1 MKDLPDQDL
10 ALLRRAIALAETS
23 RARGDH
29 PFGALLADESGTVL
43 LEAMNTCGTK
53 GDRTGHAERN
63 LMTEASKVYDAE
75 FLSRCTM
82 YTSAEPCA
90 MCAGSVYWA
99 GVGRVVHGMSER
111 ALKELIGPDPENL
124 TMDLPCEAVFAAG
137 QRKVTVVGPLL
148 EEESAT
154 VHAGFWTGQDT

>member
-1 MKDLPDQDL
+1 MPISQQQDL
-10 ALLRRAIALAETS
+10 ELMTRAIALASES

-29 PFGALLADESGTVL
+29 PFGALLAGPDGEVL

-63 LMTEASKVYDAE
+63 LMTEASLKYDDL
-75 FLSRCTM
+75 FLATCTM

-99 GVGRVVHGMSER
+99 GVGRVVHGMTEV

-124 TMDLPCEAVFAAG
+124 TMDLPCRDVFGSG
-137 QRKVTVVGPLL
+137 QRQIEVVGPLL
-148 EEESAT
+148 AEESAV
-154 VHAGFWTGQDT
+154 VHAGFWTG